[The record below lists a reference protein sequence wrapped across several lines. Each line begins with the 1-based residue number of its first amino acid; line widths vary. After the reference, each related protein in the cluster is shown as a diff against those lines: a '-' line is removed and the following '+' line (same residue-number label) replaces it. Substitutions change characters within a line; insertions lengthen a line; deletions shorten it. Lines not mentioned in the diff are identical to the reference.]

1 MSNRLRMYP
10 LLVLAAALASAQP
23 HSDLDT
29 SASELRPM
37 IERYTAD
44 RGNLGRF
51 YNIDAST
58 NRRIRLKQF
67 YRQWMDRLQA
77 VNFDRLSQ
85 EGKVDYVLLRN
96 HLDHETQRL
105 DIEAKA
111 QAETDSYIP
120 FGETIVTLEESRRK
134 LLPLN
139 PKETAATMSR
149 LAKQVAETQ
158 KAIEAQART
167 NNSAEATHAR
177 RVIAN
182 RAAVSVT
189 ALRTTLRNWHGY
201 FNGYDPMFTWW
212 VAEPYKHADA
222 ALQSYATY
230 LREKL
235 AGLRAANPESEAP
248 VAPGRGFGGGT
259 RPGGAVNAAA
269 SARPGQSD
277 DIIGDPIGREALLT
291 ELAFEMVAY
300 TPDELVSIANKEF
313 AWCENEMRKA
323 SRELGFG
330 DDWKKALEHVKGLHV
345 DPGKQTE
352 LIRDLAR
359 EAEKFLD
366 DHDLVTVPPLARE
379 TWRME
384 MMSPERQLVNPF
396 FLGGEV
402 ISVSYPVAAMT
413 NEQKLTTMRGNN
425 IHFSRATVFHEL
437 IPGHHLQGF
446 MAARFRPYRNLFS
459 TPFLTEGWSLYWE
472 LLLWDMKFQK
482 SAADRVGALFWRMH
496 RCARIIFSLSFHLK
510 QMTPEQCI
518 DFLVER
524 VGHERENATGEVR
537 RSFGGAYSPLYQAA
551 YLLGGL
557 QLYSLRKELVESQ
570 KMTNRQ
576 FHDAILREGRVPIE
590 MIRASL
596 AKQSL
601 TRDFKTSWKFYG
613 VR

>member
-1 MSNRLRMYP
+1 MSKAYFVVFAVS
-10 LLVLAAALASAQP
+10 VLCHAQTD
-23 HSDLDT
+23 DLDM

-37 IERYTAD
+37 IERYAAD

-51 YNIDAST
+51 YNVQAST
-58 NRRIRLKQF
+58 NRRLRFKQF
-67 YRQWMDRLQA
+67 YREWRDRLQST
-77 VNFDRLSQ
+77 NFDRLSQ

-96 HLDHETQRL
+96 HLDHELERL
-105 DIEAKA
+105 DIEAKS
-111 QAETDSYIP
+111 QAETDAFMP
-120 FGETIVTLEESRRK
+120 FAETIVTLEESRRK
-134 LLPLN
+134 MQPLN
-139 PKETAATMSR
+139 PKDTAGTISR
-149 LAKQVAETQ
+149 LAKQIADTQ
-158 KAIEAQART
+158 KAMEAQVRANT
-167 NNSAEATHAR
+167 SAEAVHQR

-182 RAAVSVT
+182 RAAVSVA
-189 ALRTTLRNWHGY
+189 ALRTTLRNWFGY
-201 FNGYDPMFTWW
+201 FDGYDPLFSWW
-212 VAEPYKHADA
+212 VAEPYKQADTA
-222 ALQSYATY
+222 MQTYNTY

-235 AGLRAANPESEAP
+235 AGLAPAREDAQPAAVPSG
-248 VAPGRGFGGGT
+248 GRRGGGQGPAPNVT
-259 RPGGAVNAAA
+259 A
-269 SARPGQSD
+269 SARAGQSD
-277 DIIGDPIGREALLT
+277 DIIGDPIGREALLA

-300 TPDELVSIANKEF
+300 TPDELVAIANKEF
-313 AWCENEMRKA
+313 AWCETEMKKA

-396 FLGGEV
+396 FTGGEV
-402 ISVSYPVAAMT
+402 ISVSYPVAGMT
-413 NEQKLTTMRGNN
+413 NEQKLMSMRGNN
-425 IHFSRATVFHEL
+425 VHFSRATVFHEL
-437 IPGHHLQGF
+437 IPGHHLQLF
-446 MAARFRPYRNLFS
+446 MATRYRPYRDVFT
-459 TPFLTEGWSLYWE
+459 TPFLTEGWALYWE

-510 QMTPEQCI
+510 QMTPQQCI
-518 DFLVER
+518 DFLVDR

-557 QLYSLRKELVESQ
+557 QLYSLRKELVDTG

-576 FHDAILREGRVPIE
+576 FHDAVLREGRAPIE
-590 MIRASL
+590 MIRANL
-596 AKQSL
+596 GKHRL
-601 TRDFKTSWKFYG
+601 TRDYKTAWRFYAQ
-613 VR
+613 